1 VSPESAAL
9 PSPALPSPALPSP
22 QSDTEQPDS
31 EQTPTDRVLVIIPT
45 YQERENLPLILD
57 RVRAVVPSASVLVVD
72 DGSPDGT
79 GQIADE
85 RATADDHIHVLH
97 RPVKTGLGAAYVDGF
112 GWGLERG
119 FKVLVE
125 MDADGSH
132 APEQLPRLLAALQH
146 ADLVLGSRYV
156 PGGSVINWPKRREF
170 LSRGGNLYCQI
181 MLGVNLKD
189 ITGGY
194 RAYRAVVLR
203 DRLSGH
209 VESQGYCFQVDLAWH
224 AAQAGYRVVEVP
236 ITFTEREIG
245 TSKMS
250 GGIVREALLKVTG
263 WAAVHRW
270 NQLKSLVGRREPAVK
285 S

>member
-1 VSPESAAL
+1 
-9 PSPALPSPALPSP
+9 LPSP

-170 LSRGGNLYCQI
+170 LSRGGNLYCRI

-203 DRLSGH
+203 DRLSSH

>member
-1 VSPESAAL
+1 VSSESAAT
-9 PSPALPSPALPSP
+9 PSPGSPSAPS
-22 QSDTEQPDS
+22 E
-31 EQTPTDRVLVIIPT
+31 RVLVIIPT

-57 RVRAVVPSASVLVVD
+57 RVRAAVPNASVLVVD

-85 RATADDHIHVLH
+85 RAAADDHIHVLH
-97 RPVKTGLGAAYVDGF
+97 RPAKAGLGAAYVDGF
-112 GWGLERG
+112 GWALERG
-119 FKVLVE
+119 FDVLVE

-146 ADLVLGSRYV
+146 ADVVLGSRYV
-156 PGGSVINWPKRREF
+156 PGGSVVNWPKRREF
-170 LSRGGNLYCQI
+170 LSRGGNIYCQV

-194 RAYRAVVLR
+194 RAYRAAVLR

-224 AAQAGYRVVEVP
+224 AVQAGYRVVEVP

-263 WAAVHRW
+263 WAAAHRW
-270 NQLKSLVGRREPAVK
+270 HQLSSLVGRREPAAK